1 VSAKGVKVLAKAP
14 GPFSGVL
21 PEALARLDA
30 RTLGRLDRDLAILI
44 QELGVDSRAAKILM
58 GSDD

>member
-1 VSAKGVKVLAKAP
+1 VKVLAKAP

-21 PEALARLDA
+21 PEALARLDS
-30 RTLGRLDRDLAILI
+30 RTLARLDRDLAILI
-44 QELGVDSRAAKILM
+44 QELGVDDRAAKILM